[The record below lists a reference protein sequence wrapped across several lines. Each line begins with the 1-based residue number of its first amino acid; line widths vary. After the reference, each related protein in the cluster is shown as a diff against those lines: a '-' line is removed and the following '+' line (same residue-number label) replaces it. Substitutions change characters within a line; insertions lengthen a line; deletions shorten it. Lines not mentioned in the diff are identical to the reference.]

1 MKTQWYV
8 EKYRQL
14 HWRRLNA
21 SYQTME
27 AAMRKHPAQPGTRY
41 IQIVCHDEDIDK
53 TAYRADIKLKTPIVK
68 KKRTKVK
75 TLRQIREASV

>member
-8 EKYRQL
+8 EKCRQE

-21 SYQTME
+21 THPTQES
-27 AAMRKHPAQPGTRY
+27 AMRKHPAQPGTRY
-41 IQIVCHDEDIDK
+41 IQIICSDEDQDK
-53 TAYRADIKLKTPIVK
+53 QAYRADIKPKTPIVK
-68 KKRTKVK
+68 QKRTKVK